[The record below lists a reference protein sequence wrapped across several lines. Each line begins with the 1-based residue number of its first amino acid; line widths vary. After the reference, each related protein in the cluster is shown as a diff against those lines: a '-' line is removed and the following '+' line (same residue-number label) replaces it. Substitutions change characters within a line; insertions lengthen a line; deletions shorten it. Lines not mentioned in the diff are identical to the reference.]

1 MLKVHAFGGSRLQP
15 CISRASGSLTS
26 NFHGE
31 FYYGTLR
38 KLNLEP
44 EGKLLLGHSCKLR
57 IHFGA
62 RPSTVYTKLQLNHFS
77 LSQHQ
82 HQQLAPRVDCAS
94 SCCRC
99 LCTSFGAFRVL
110 RCRSFP
116 PFLILSS
123 WVILFPPISPV
134 PRVLAAVM
142 ATSTILARSGSRC
155 LLQSSPSSRLSR
167 NALQR
172 LPSAVT
178 YARSITIDY
187 IPLANLCQQLPEPPL
202 PVRAGPLLCF

>member
-99 LCTSFGAFRVL
+99 LCTFLGHFVSFVVAHFL
-110 RCRSFP
+110 PFSFSPPGSSFFLQSP
-116 PFLILSS
+116 PFLGSWLLS
-123 WVILFPPISPV
+123 WLPQP
-134 PRVLAAVM
+134 
-142 ATSTILARSGSRC
+142 
-155 LLQSSPSSRLSR
+155 SSP
-167 NALQR
+167 ALGHDAFFSPHQA
-172 LPSAVT
+172 PGSAGVPCK
-178 YARSITIDY
+178 DY
-187 IPLANLCQQLPEPPL
+187 LVP
-202 PVRAGPLLCF
+202 